1 MKALIIADNETVV
14 KKIQDTLENNGCDT
28 IVYRWLLKALD
39 NVIEIAPDVTVISAF
54 DYPRHWKTLVQ
65 FENAILEKKPV
76 IILFRPEDISKEE
89 IEKEIALG
97 VKGYI
102 SELDEAGLNK
112 LKSLL
117 ENFQDGSDDQIKKE
131 VETVSEIEAVP
142 AVDSEEAVD
151 EVPTVDSL
159 LGSEFV
165 EQNSGMIE
173 SAGEL
178 LESLALPTVDNLFT
192 EDSDGYLP
200 TVDEINRLEC
210 DEPYGVTLKLE
221 KSVTEDCEL
230 PDVDKIFSVLPEL
243 PENAIPT
250 VDDIFS
256 RLNVSLI
263 DIPETDVSKN
273 EYEMKIP
280 ETEAPVMEQTE
291 EVFAADDETVQSE
304 ETSAF
309 ENDVLDSVEIPS
321 IKLFE
326 NIHSEKTEL
335 PSVNDIES
343 TCDASESAA
352 VVNEDPRQVSVL
364 NEAASIQLEY
374 ALIPSVDQ
382 ILEEG
387 QNLKITRKHSLL
399 ARILEMYG
407 E

>member
-14 KKIQDTLENNGCDT
+14 KKIQNALENNGCDT

-117 ENFQDGSDDQIKKE
+117 ENFQDSSDDKRQNEETASEI
-131 VETVSEIEAVP
+131 ETVSDVE
-142 AVDSEEAVD
+142 DEEVYD

-165 EQNSGMIE
+165 EQNSGMID
-173 SAGEL
+173 SAKEL
-178 LESLALPTVDNLFT
+178 LDSLALPTVDNLFT

-210 DEPYGVTLKLE
+210 DEPYGVTLKFE

-263 DIPETDVSKN
+263 DIPETYVSKN

-291 EVFAADDETVQSE
+291 EVLAADDETVQSE

-352 VVNEDPRQVSVL
+352 VVNEKPRQVSVL
-364 NEAASIQLEY
+364 NEVASIQLEY

>member
-14 KKIQDTLENNGCDT
+14 KKIQDALENNGCDT

-54 DYPRHWKTLVQ
+54 DYPRHWKILVQ

-192 EDSDGYLP
+192 EESDGYLP
-200 TVDEINRLEC
+200 TVDEINHLDC

-221 KSVTEDCEL
+221 KNVTEECVL
-230 PDVDKIFSVLPEL
+230 PDVDKVLDALPEL
-243 PENAIPT
+243 PENVIPT
-250 VDDIFS
+250 VDDIYN

-263 DIPETDVSKN
+263 DIPETEAAETD
-273 EYEMKIP
+273 YEMKMP
-280 ETEAPVMEQTE
+280 ETDVSFSPEHEGSFILFSSEDHCTAGESSQVETE
-291 EVFAADDETVQSE
+291 RSE
-304 ETSAF
+304 EADNLEEKEYEPDGEKSELSPALTEA
-309 ENDVLDSVEIPS
+309 LSV
-321 IKLFE
+321 
-326 NIHSEKTEL
+326 
-335 PSVNDIES
+335 
-343 TCDASESAA
+343 
-352 VVNEDPRQVSVL
+352 
-364 NEAASIQLEY
+364 QLEP
-374 ALIPSVDQ
+374 AVIPSVDR
-382 ILEEG
+382 ILDGG